1 MSSPS
6 AVVNRGF
13 VPNIEKLREDGSN
26 FIVWY
31 RSLRRFLKLND
42 RLHMMRKSLG
52 EVPGDHTSEEDD
64 TDYLIR
70 SDDLTVVKYAM
81 LGAMETGLRECLEVV
96 DAYEMIEGLKEIF
109 GPQVI
114 TAPLMNTWI
123 S

>member
-6 AVVNRGF
+6 AFVNRGF
-13 VPNIEKLREDGSN
+13 ILNIEKLREDGSN

-42 RLHMMRKSLG
+42 RLHMMHKSLG
-52 EVPGDHTSEEDD
+52 EVPREHASEEDD

-81 LGAMETGLRECLEVV
+81 LGAMETGL
-96 DAYEMIEGLKEIF
+96 
-109 GPQVI
+109 
-114 TAPLMNTWI
+114 
-123 S
+123 